1 MNLTDYLAAHVA
13 DGTYDIK
20 FMIKTYDLKAIRSA
34 IGTYDLEA
42 ARAANG
48 TYDLEAARAAIR
60 AENAPVTHTVSP
72 EMAAHFA
79 KIEAYRLASYAG
91 KRIGQAPNMTYVD

>member
-1 MNLTDYLAAHVA
+1 MTTLTTYRMNLTDYLAAHVA

-20 FMIKTYDLKAIRSA
+20 FMIK
-34 IGTYDLEA
+34 
-42 ARAANG
+42 

-79 KIEAYRLASYAG
+79 KIEAYHLASYAG
-91 KRIGQAPNMTYVD
+91 KRIWAGAQHDVRRLLSLIHI